1 MKLSILIMTF
11 NEEANIARCL
21 ESVNWADEIIVVD
34 SLSTDQ
40 TVEIVK
46 NYTDKVF
53 LQPWLGFAEQ
63 RNIAL
68 SKAKGEWVF
77 LLDADEEVTV
87 ELKNGILD
95 IVQSMSS
102 HTAYGVERKNHFMGR
117 FLKGYVED
125 QVRLFKNG
133 SVHYRGEVEVHESPV
148 FEGSVGTLNGDL
160 RHYVYKDL
168 EHYVQKLNVYSTL
181 GAKQRLKRGKKCR
194 WTDLTLRPVID
205 FIKHY
210 FIKGSFKDGVPGLV
224 FSVSHAYYT
233 FCKYAKLYEMRTL

>member
-117 FLKGYVED
+117 FLKGYVENHL
-125 QVRLFKNG
+125 RLFKNG
-133 SVHYRGEVEVHESPV
+133 SVYYRGEVHERPV
-148 FEGSVGTLNGDL
+148 FEGSVGILNGCL
-160 RHYVYKDL
+160 LHYVYKDL

-181 GAKQRLKRGKKCR
+181 VARGRLKQEKKCR
-194 WTDLTLRPVID
+194 WTDLTLRPFLD

-224 FSVSHAYYT
+224 FSISHAYYT